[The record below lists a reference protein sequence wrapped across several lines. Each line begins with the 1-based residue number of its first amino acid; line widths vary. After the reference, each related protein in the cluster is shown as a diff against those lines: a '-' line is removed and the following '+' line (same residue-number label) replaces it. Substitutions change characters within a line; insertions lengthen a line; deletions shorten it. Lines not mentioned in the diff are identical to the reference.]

1 LTGLQRDGRSP
12 AGVGTRPTVIVLV
25 AHALACTSA
34 GKAGQKSFDP
44 YEKGAWTYF
53 PKKARFPTLRSGADH
68 APHFK
73 FQTLVADE
81 WKPFV
86 EARA

>member
-1 LTGLQRDGRSP
+1 MRSLVLPP
-12 AGVGTRPTVIVLV
+12 AG
-25 AHALACTSA
+25 
-34 GKAGQKSFDP
+34 AGQKPFDP

-53 PKKARFPTLRSGADH
+53 PKEARFPTLHSGADH

-73 FQTLVADE
+73 FQTAVADE

-86 EARA
+86 EART